1 MANHLFENIENG
13 EEIRKEFTNYSPDEL
28 VLLGYCPLITQS
40 LDEIPEEDPFLI
52 FTTRKGAKEASEII
66 KEIEKYERWAMNNAL
81 LKKPRFWRSI
91 GSEGEIE
98 RAMRVKVAEP
108 VVVEVQSLYP
118 MAGAAP
124 VFKMRLSKDVRDG
137 YVELLPGDKKYDNVY
152 KKRIDAVVQSAP
164 DKFSVEQQTDPTFP
178 TNAWSQYLYEVDEGN
193 DGLDASE
200 DDEEDKIKAAGKKT
214 PTPEPP
220 KEKPPL
226 EMSDQINRLLRVL
239 EFNQID
245 MYKNDYKDI
254 FTDKIQ
260 KYLNPFLEELLCFSN
275 IEKSQGRFVCSSD
288 WYTNLSGLIVLTYT
302 FSTLST
308 EESSKFVFYIL
319 ESNGI
324 FKNFSIS
331 VRTLFSNYSQS
342 NLTFYFQCVKKPT
355 KSKERFLL
363 RIQFSC
369 GASETV

>member
-1 MANHLFENIENG
+1 MGVVVGMNISQEFPWKQIKFKYLANHLFENIENG
-13 EEIRKEFTNYSPDEL
+13 EAVRKEFSNFSPDEL

-81 LKKPRFWRSI
+81 HKKPRFWRSV
-91 GSEGEIE
+91 GSEAEIE
-98 RAMRVKVAEP
+98 RTKRVKEAEP

-124 VFKMRLSKDVRDG
+124 VFKMRLSTDVRDG
-137 YVELLPGDKKYDNVY
+137 YVELVPGDKKYENVY

-164 DKFSVEQQTDPTFP
+164 DKFTVEQQTDPTFP

-193 DGLDASE
+193 DGLDAS
-200 DDEEDKIKAAGKKT
+200 DDEEEDKIKAAGKKT

-220 KEKPPL
+220 KEKAPL
-226 EMSDQINRLLRVL
+226 EMSDQIKMLLEIL

-245 MYKNDYKDI
+245 MYKNDYIEI
-254 FTDKIQ
+254 FPNKIQ
-260 KYLNPFLEELLCFSN
+260 KYSNPFLEELLCFSN

-288 WYTNLSGLIVLTYT
+288 WYTNLSGLIVLSYT

-308 EESSKFVFYIL
+308 EASSKFF
-319 ESNGI
+319 
-324 FKNFSIS
+324 FSI
-331 VRTLFSNYSQS
+331 
-342 NLTFYFQCVKKPT
+342 P
-355 KSKERFLL
+355 
-363 RIQFSC
+363 
-369 GASETV
+369 